1 MLIILGLLPNFLPA
15 PLVAFFTG
23 LTAAGGG
30 TIVLYEKI
38 RLPSLKEENE
48 SLKQRVGELP
58 KTTKYSTLNHK
69 QLKATALNLSK
80 DIRDLLKEQEKTTKV
95 QKQQQEFDLTI
106 VNSPEVKAFHE
117 RFYALALN
125 VRQEIQ
131 ERLPDYA
138 QTHDIK
144 DIILSNAID
153 VKYIQAIA
161 DELERLAAAL
171 PTK

>member
-1 MLIILGLLPNFLPA
+1 M
-15 PLVAFFTG
+15 
-23 LTAAGGG
+23 
-30 TIVLYEKI
+30 YEKI
-38 RLPSLKEENE
+38 RLPSLKAENE

-80 DIRDLLKEQEKTTKV
+80 DIRAFLKEQEKTTKV
-95 QKQQQEFDLTI
+95 QKRQQELDLTI

-117 RFYALALN
+117 RFYSTALN

-144 DIILSNAID
+144 DIIFSDAIS

-161 DELERLAAAL
+161 DELERLAVTL